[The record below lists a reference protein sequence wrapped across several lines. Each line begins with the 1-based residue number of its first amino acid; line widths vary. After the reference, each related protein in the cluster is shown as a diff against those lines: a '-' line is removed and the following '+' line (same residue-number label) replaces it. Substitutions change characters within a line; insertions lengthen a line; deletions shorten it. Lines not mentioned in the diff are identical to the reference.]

1 LGSSGKFTQENRFIS
16 LTTPLGDDV
25 LLLTGFT
32 GHEGISR
39 PFAFNLDV
47 LSEKKDVSF
56 SDIVGQK
63 VSVKVEL
70 SDGTAERYFNGYV
83 SRFAQSQTDPRF
95 THYQMEVVPWLWF
108 LTRNADCRIFQNMT
122 IPDIIEQVFTDR
134 GFSSNFKS
142 SLTGSYEVLDYCV
155 QYRETDFNFVSRL
168 MEQYGI
174 YYFFEHEE
182 DDHTLVLADSASAHT
197 NCPVQ
202 SSVRYSP
209 STKMHTED
217 VITGWHLEQE
227 LRTGKYSLRDYNF
240 ETPSATLEA
249 SETTVVE
256 VDSNTNYELF
266 DYPGDYDTASDGT
279 GVAKIRMQ
287 EEEAAHL
294 IGSGSSTCRSLA
306 SGYLFDLEEHDRDDS
321 NKTYL
326 LTQVEHIASDPGAY
340 DLNSGGTASYSN
352 HFACI
357 DSATTYR
364 HARVTPKPFVQG
376 PQTAVVVGPSGE
388 EIYVDK
394 YGRVKVQ
401 FFWDRKGQNDEN
413 SSCWIRVSQPW
424 AGQGWGGIY
433 IPRIGQEV
441 IVSFLEGDPDRPIIT
456 GRVYNAEQ
464 TVPYALPDNSTRSTM
479 KSSSSKSGGSSEFN
493 EVRFEDK
500 SGSEQLFLNAQYD
513 MDVNVK
519 NDSREAVGSNR
530 SLAVGKNQMESVG
543 GDLSINVTG
552 NINQKSGQN
561 VSLNAGQNLMEK
573 SGQNFNHDAGM
584 NIYLKAGMNVVIEAG
599 LELTI
604 KAGGNFVNI
613 GPAGV
618 AISGTMVMINSGG
631 AAGSGSAASPTDP
644 TKPDQADDGSKGTM
658 LS

>member
-1 LGSSGKFTQENRFIS
+1 LGSSGYTQENRFIS

-32 GHEGISR
+32 GNEGISR
-39 PFAFNLDV
+39 LFAFNLDV

-63 VSVKVEL
+63 VSIKVEL

-134 GFSSNFKS
+134 GFSSNFKR
-142 SLTGSYEVLDYCV
+142 SLTGDYDPLEYCV

-174 YYFFEHEE
+174 YYFFEHAE
-182 DDHTLVLADSASAHT
+182 DDHTLVLADSPSAHT
-197 NCPVQ
+197 NCPEQ

-209 STKMHTED
+209 STKQHTED
-217 VITGWHLEQE
+217 VITAWHLEQE
-227 LRTGKYSLRDYNF
+227 LRTGKYSLSDYNF
-240 ETPSATLEA
+240 ETPSTKLVA
-249 SETTVVE
+249 SESTVVE
-256 VDSNTNYELF
+256 VDGNTSYELF
-266 DYPGDYDTASDGT
+266 DYPGDYGTTSDGT
-279 GVAKIRMQ
+279 AVAKIRMQ

-294 IGSGSSTCRSLA
+294 IGTGSSTCRTLA

-326 LTQVEHIASDPGAY
+326 ITQVQHTASDPSSY
-340 DLNSGGTASYSN
+340 DLVKGGTASYSN
-352 HFACI
+352 NFTCI
-357 DSATTYR
+357 DSAIFYR

-401 FFWDRKGQNDEN
+401 FFWDRKGTNDEN

-464 TVPYALPDNSTRSTM
+464 TVPYTLPDNGTRSTM
-479 KSSSSKSGGSSEFN
+479 KSSSSKGGGSSEFN

-500 SGSEQLFLNAQYD
+500 SGSEQLFLNAEYD

-519 NDSREAVGSNR
+519 NDSREAIGNNR
-530 SLAVGKNQMESVG
+530 SLVVTKDQMESVG
-543 GDLSINVTG
+543 GDLHMDVTG
-552 NINQKSGQN
+552 NINQKAGQS
-561 VSLNAGQNLMEK
+561 VSLQVTQNLTETSM
-573 SGQNFNHDAGM
+573 SYSHQANQA
-584 NIYLKAGMNVVIEAG
+584 IYLKAPQVVIEADAQ
-599 LELTI
+599 LTI
-604 KAGGNFVNI
+604 KVGGNYVSI
-613 GPAGV
+613 TPATV
-618 AISGTMVMINSGG
+618 AITGTMVMINSGG
-631 AAGSGSAASPTDP
+631 AAGSGSAGSPTDP
-644 TKPDQADDGSKGTM
+644 KKPDQADNGSKGTK
-658 LS
+658 LN